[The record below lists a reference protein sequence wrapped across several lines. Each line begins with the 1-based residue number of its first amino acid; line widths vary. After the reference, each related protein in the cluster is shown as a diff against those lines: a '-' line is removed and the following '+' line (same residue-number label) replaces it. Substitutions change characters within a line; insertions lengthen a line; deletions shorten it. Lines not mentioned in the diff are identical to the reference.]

1 MYTNEQRSL
10 GYILDRLQESADTI
24 ARLVVANSVQDTE
37 ALLVMD
43 RALATL
49 EANGRANDF

>member
-24 ARLVVANSVQDTE
+24 ARLVVANSVKDTE

-49 EANGRANDF
+49 EANGRSGDV